1 MTSRTVR
8 EASGLQSL
16 TSTLYLR
23 LGKTDR
29 DASFHCSVH
38 YLLPKGQHGR
48 LDSPPFGLT
57 LHCESMLALLS
68 HLGPHTSLR
77 PDPPSAPPHTLS
89 PLALPLSTSCW
100 NELRLLTSHLK
111 EQRDPT
117 LTSHPPMH
125 CEPLSR
131 EFHD

>member
-23 LGKTDR
+23 LRKTDR

-77 PDPPSAPPHTLS
+77 PDPPSAPPHTHTHCPLWPSLS
-89 PLALPLSTSCW
+89 PPHAGMSSVADLS
-100 NELRLLTSHLK
+100 
-111 EQRDPT
+111 P
-117 LTSHPPMH
+117 
-125 CEPLSR
+125 
-131 EFHD
+131 